1 MASKD
6 KNNQVEEKKEEYK
19 KQNGMGFF
27 KKVKYSIFNIEK
39 YPEMATE
46 GIGKALSYIAK
57 LVVVLA
63 VVLSVWTLYQT
74 YQMINEGTN
83 YLENEFPDFSYSDGT
98 LTVDSEEAIIIENE
112 QFGKIIVDTNTDSEE
127 TINQY
132 LNQIDEYGIG
142 ALVLKNRVVLK
153 NITMIGEV
161 SYNYQESF
169 NSINLTEFNKQ
180 DVVNYVQNGGINSL
194 YFSVFI
200 SLFIYSFSMYFINTL
215 WYAIIIGIVG
225 YFTMWILKMKM
236 RYVAV
241 FNMAIYALTL
251 STILNILYLIINII
265 FNFTIEYFSIM
276 YVTVATIYLLAAI
289 FILKTDLIKKQAEV
303 MKIIEAQQIV
313 KKELEQE
320 KENKKEQEEKEER
333 QKKDKEDSKD
343 KKEENKESKGNVKH
357 DEPEGSNAWNGK
369 GLEKGMRKKYG

>member
-1 MASKD
+1 MASED
-6 KNNQVEEKKEEYK
+6 KKNTIEEKKKEHREVK
-19 KQNGMGFF
+19 GMGFF
-27 KKVKYSIFNIEK
+27 KKIKYSIFNIEK

-46 GIGKALSYIAK
+46 GIGNTLSYIAK
-57 LVVVLA
+57 LVMILA
-63 VVLSVWTLYQT
+63 VVLSLWTLYQT
-74 YQMINEGTN
+74 YQMINEGTS

-132 LNQIDEYGIG
+132 LNQINEYGTG
-142 ALVLKNRVVLK
+142 ALVLKNRAVLK

-169 NSINLTEFNKQ
+169 NSINLIEFSKQ
-180 DVVNYVQNGGINSL
+180 DVVNYVQNGEINSL

-200 SLFIYSFSMYFINTL
+200 SLFIYSFAMYFINTL

-225 YFTMWILKMKM
+225 YFTMWMLKMKM
-236 RYVAV
+236 RFVAV
-241 FNMAIYALTL
+241 FNMAVYALTL
-251 STILNILYLIINII
+251 STILNILYLIINML

-276 YVTVATIYLLAAI
+276 YITVATIYLLAAI
-289 FILKTDLIKKQAEV
+289 FILKTDLMKKQAEV

-313 KKELEQE
+313 KKELEEQE
-320 KENKKEQEEKEER
+320 KEDEKAKEER
-333 QKKDKEDSKD
+333 KKDDKREEKKD
-343 KKEENKESKGNVKH
+343 EETKEEKGNVKN
-357 DEPEGSNAWNGK
+357 DEPEGSKA
-369 GLEKGMRKKYG
+369 

>member
-1 MASKD
+1 
-6 KNNQVEEKKEEYK
+6 
-19 KQNGMGFF
+19 MGFF

-57 LVVVLA
+57 LVVALA
-63 VVLSVWTLYQT
+63 MVLSIWTLYQT

-83 YLENEFPDFSYSDGT
+83 YLENQFPDFSYSDGT
-98 LTVDSEEAIIIENE
+98 LTVNSEEAIVIENE
-112 QFGKIIVDTNTDSEE
+112 QFGKIIVDTKTDSEE

-132 LNQIDEYGIG
+132 LNQINEYGTG

-161 SYNYQESF
+161 SYNYQESL
-169 NSINLTEFNKQ
+169 NSMNLTEFNKQ
-180 DVVNYVQNGGINSL
+180 DVVNYVQNGQINSL

-200 SLFIYSFSMYFINTL
+200 SLFIYSFAMYFINTL

-236 RYVAV
+236 RYIAV
-241 FNMAIYALTL
+241 FNMAVYALTL
-251 STILNILYLIINII
+251 STILNIIYLIVNIF

-289 FILKTDLIKKQAEV
+289 FILKTDLMKKQAEV
-303 MKIIEAQQIV
+303 MKIVEAQQIV
-313 KKELEQE
+313 KKELEEQE
-320 KENKKEQEEKEER
+320 KKEQEEKEER
-333 QKKDKEDSKD
+333 KKKDKEESKD
-343 KKEENKESKGNVKH
+343 KKEEKKESKGNVKH
-357 DEPEGSNAWNGK
+357 DEPEGSNA
-369 GLEKGMRKKYG
+369 

>member
-1 MASKD
+1 MASED
-6 KNNQVEEKKEEYK
+6 KKNTIEEKKEEYK
-19 KQNGMGFF
+19 EVKGMGFF

-46 GIGKALSYIAK
+46 GIGNTLSYIAK
-57 LVVVLA
+57 LVMILA

-74 YQMINEGTN
+74 YQMINEGTS

-132 LNQIDEYGIG
+132 LNQINEYGTG
-142 ALVLKNRVVLK
+142 ALILKNRAVLK

-169 NSINLTEFNKQ
+169 NSINLTEFSKQ
-180 DVVNYVQNGGINSL
+180 DVVNYVQNGEINSL

-200 SLFIYSFSMYFINTL
+200 SLFIYSFAMYFINTL

-225 YFTMWILKMKM
+225 YFTMWMLKMKM
-236 RYVAV
+236 RFVAV
-241 FNMAIYALTL
+241 FNMTIYALTL
-251 STILNILYLIINII
+251 STILNILYLIVNML

-276 YVTVATIYLLAAI
+276 YITVATIYLLAAI
-289 FILKTDLIKKQAEV
+289 FILKTDLMKKQAEV
-303 MKIIEAQQIV
+303 MKIVEAQQIV
-313 KKELEQE
+313 KKELE
-320 KENKKEQEEKEER
+320 EQEEEDKKEKEER
-333 QKKDKEDSKD
+333 KKEDKKEEKKDEET
-343 KKEENKESKGNVKH
+343 KKEENKGNVKN
-357 DEPEGSNAWNGK
+357 DEPEGSKA
-369 GLEKGMRKKYG
+369 

>member
-1 MASKD
+1 MASED
-6 KNNQVEEKKEEYK
+6 KKNTIEEKKEEYK
-19 KQNGMGFF
+19 EVKGMGFF

-46 GIGKALSYIAK
+46 GIGNTLSYIAK
-57 LVVVLA
+57 LVMILA

-74 YQMINEGTN
+74 YQMINEGTS

-132 LNQIDEYGIG
+132 LNQINEYGTG
-142 ALVLKNRVVLK
+142 ALVLKNRAVLK

-169 NSINLTEFNKQ
+169 NSINLIEFSKQ
-180 DVVNYVQNGGINSL
+180 DVVNYVQNGEINSL

-200 SLFIYSFSMYFINTL
+200 SLFIYSFAMYFINTL

-225 YFTMWILKMKM
+225 YFTMWMLKMKM
-236 RYVAV
+236 RFVAV
-241 FNMAIYALTL
+241 FNMAVYALTL
-251 STILNILYLIINII
+251 STILNILYLIINML

-276 YVTVATIYLLAAI
+276 YITVATIYLLAAI
-289 FILKTDLIKKQAEV
+289 FILKTDLMKKQAEV
-303 MKIIEAQQIV
+303 MKIVEAQQIV
-313 KKELEQE
+313 KKELE
-320 KENKKEQEEKEER
+320 EQEEEDKKEKEER
-333 QKKDKEDSKD
+333 KKEDKKEEKKDEET
-343 KKEENKESKGNVKH
+343 KKEENKGNVKN
-357 DEPEGSNAWNGK
+357 DEPEGSKA
-369 GLEKGMRKKYG
+369 

>member
-1 MASKD
+1 MASED
-6 KNNQVEEKKEEYK
+6 KKNTIEEKKEEYK
-19 KQNGMGFF
+19 ELKGMGFF

-63 VVLSVWTLYQT
+63 IVLSIWTLYQT
-74 YQMINEGTN
+74 YQMINEGTS
-83 YLENEFPDFSYSDGT
+83 YLENEFPNFSYSDGT
-98 LTVDSEEAIIIENE
+98 LTVDSEEPLVIENE
-112 QFGKIIVDTNTDSEE
+112 QLGKIIVDTNTDSEE

-132 LNQIDEYGIG
+132 LNQINEYGTG
-142 ALVLKNRVVLK
+142 ALILKNRVVLK

-180 DVVNYVQNGGINSL
+180 DVVNYVQNGEINSL

-200 SLFIYSFSMYFINTL
+200 SLFIYSFAMYFINTL
-215 WYAIIIGIVG
+215 WYAIIIAMVG

-251 STILNILYLIINII
+251 STILNIIYLIVNIL

-289 FILKTDLIKKQAEV
+289 FILKTDLMKKQAEV
-303 MKIIEAQQIV
+303 MKIVEAQQIV
-313 KKELEQE
+313 KKELEEQE
-320 KENKKEQEEKEER
+320 KEKKEEQEEKKER
-333 QKKDKEDSKD
+333 QKKDKEEAKD
-343 KKEENKESKGNVKH
+343 KKEEKKESKGNVKN
-357 DEPEGSNAWNGK
+357 DEPEASNA
-369 GLEKGMRKKYG
+369 

>member
-1 MASKD
+1 MASED
-6 KNNQVEEKKEEYK
+6 KKNTIEEKKEEYK
-19 KQNGMGFF
+19 EVKGMGFF

-46 GIGKALSYIAK
+46 GIGNTLSYIAK
-57 LVVVLA
+57 LVMILA
-63 VVLSVWTLYQT
+63 VVLSLWTLYQT
-74 YQMINEGTN
+74 YQMINEGTS

-132 LNQIDEYGIG
+132 LNQINEYGTG
-142 ALVLKNRVVLK
+142 ALILKNRAVLK

-169 NSINLTEFNKQ
+169 NSINLTEFSKQ
-180 DVVNYVQNGGINSL
+180 DVVNYVQNGEINSL
-194 YFSVFI
+194 YFSLFI
-200 SLFIYSFSMYFINTL
+200 SLFIYSFAMYFINTL

-225 YFTMWILKMKM
+225 YFTMWMLKMKM
-236 RYVAV
+236 RFVAV

-251 STILNILYLIINII
+251 STILNILYLIINML

-276 YVTVATIYLLAAI
+276 YVTVATIYLIAAI
-289 FILKTDLIKKQAEV
+289 FILKTDLMKKQAEV
-303 MKIIEAQQIV
+303 MKIVEAQQIV
-313 KKELEQE
+313 KRELEEQE
-320 KENKKEQEEKEER
+320 KEDKKEKEER
-333 QKKDKEDSKD
+333 EKEDKKEEKKDEET
-343 KKEENKESKGNVKH
+343 KKEENKGNVKN
-357 DEPEGSNAWNGK
+357 DEPEGSKA
-369 GLEKGMRKKYG
+369 

>member
-1 MASKD
+1 MASED
-6 KNNQVEEKKEEYK
+6 KKNTIEEKKEEYK
-19 KQNGMGFF
+19 EVKGMGFF

-46 GIGKALSYIAK
+46 GIGNTLSYIAK
-57 LVVVLA
+57 LVMILA

-74 YQMINEGTN
+74 YQMINEGTS

-132 LNQIDEYGIG
+132 LNQINEYGTG
-142 ALVLKNRVVLK
+142 ALVLKNRAVLK

-169 NSINLTEFNKQ
+169 NSINLTEFSKQ
-180 DVVNYVQNGGINSL
+180 DVVNYVQNGEINSL
-194 YFSVFI
+194 YFSLFI
-200 SLFIYSFSMYFINTL
+200 SLFIYSFAMYFINTL

-225 YFTMWILKMKM
+225 YFTMWMLKMKM
-236 RYVAV
+236 RFVAV

-251 STILNILYLIINII
+251 STILNILYLIVNML

-276 YVTVATIYLLAAI
+276 YITVATIYLLAAI
-289 FILKTDLIKKQAEV
+289 FILKTDLIKKQEEV
-303 MKIIEAQQIV
+303 MKIVEAQQIV
-313 KKELEQE
+313 KKELEEQE
-320 KENKKEQEEKEER
+320 KEDKKEKEER
-333 QKKDKEDSKD
+333 KKEDKKEEKKDEET
-343 KKEENKESKGNVKH
+343 KKEENKGNVKN
-357 DEPEGSNAWNGK
+357 DEPEGSKA
-369 GLEKGMRKKYG
+369 

>member
-1 MASKD
+1 MSSEDK
-6 KNNQVEEKKEEYK
+6 KNNVEENKELKE
-19 KQNGMGFF
+19 MGFF
-27 KKVKYSIFNIEK
+27 KKVKYSIVNIEK
-39 YPEMATE
+39 YPEMIVE
-46 GIGKALSYIAK
+46 GTGKAISYIAK

-63 VVLSVWTLYQT
+63 IVLSVWTLYQT

-83 YLENEFPDFSYSDGT
+83 YLENEFPNFLYKDGM
-98 LTVDSEEAIIIENE
+98 LTVDSEESIIIENE
-112 QFGKIIVDTNTDSEE
+112 QFGKIIIDTNTDSEE

-132 LNQIDEYGIG
+132 LNQINEYGTG

-161 SYNYQESF
+161 SYNYQESL
-169 NSINLTEFNKQ
+169 NSMNLTQFNKQ
-180 DVVNYVQNGGINSL
+180 DVINYVQNGQINTL

-200 SLFIYSFSMYFINTL
+200 SLFIYSFTMYFINTL
-215 WYAIIIGIVG
+215 WYALIIGIVG

-251 STILNILYLIINII
+251 STILNILYLIVNIL

-276 YVTVATIYLLAAI
+276 YVTVATIYLIAAI

-303 MKIIEAQQIV
+303 MKIVEAQQIV
-313 KKELEQE
+313 KKELEEQE
-320 KENKKEQEEKEER
+320 KEKQEEQKEKEER
-333 QKKDKEDSKD
+333 QKKDKENSED
-343 KKEENKESKGNVKH
+343 KKEEKKEEKENAKH
-357 DEPEGSNAWNGK
+357 DEPEGSNA
-369 GLEKGMRKKYG
+369 

>member
-1 MASKD
+1 MASED
-6 KNNQVEEKKEEYK
+6 KNNQVEEKEEEYK
-19 KQNGMGFF
+19 ELKGMGFF
-27 KKVKYSIFNIEK
+27 KKIKYSIFNIEK

-63 VVLSVWTLYQT
+63 IVLSIWTLYQT
-74 YQMINEGTN
+74 YQMINEGTS
-83 YLENEFPDFSYSDGT
+83 YLENEFPNFSYIDGT
-98 LTVDSEEAIIIENE
+98 LMVDSEEAIIIENE

-132 LNQIDEYGIG
+132 LNQIDEYGVG

-161 SYNYQESF
+161 SYNYQESL
-169 NSINLTEFNKQ
+169 NSMNLTEFNKQ
-180 DVVNYVQNGGINSL
+180 DVINYVQNGQINTL
-194 YFSVFI
+194 YFSVFV
-200 SLFIYSFSMYFINTL
+200 SLFIYSFAMYFINTL
-215 WYAIIIGIVG
+215 WYAIIIGIIG
-225 YFTMWILKMKM
+225 YLTMWILKMKM
-236 RYVAV
+236 RFVAV

-251 STILNILYLIINII
+251 STILNIIYLMINIF

-289 FILKTDLIKKQAEV
+289 FILKTELMKKQAEV
-303 MKIIEAQQIV
+303 MKIVEAQQIV
-313 KKELEQE
+313 KKQLEEQE

-333 QKKDKEDSKD
+333 QKKDKEEETKD
-343 KKEENKESKGNVKH
+343 KKQEKKENKENKGNVNH
-357 DEPEGSNAWNGK
+357 DEPEGSNA
-369 GLEKGMRKKYG
+369 

>member
-1 MASKD
+1 MASED
-6 KNNQVEEKKEEYK
+6 KKNTIEEKKEEYK
-19 KQNGMGFF
+19 EVKGMGFF

-39 YPEMATE
+39 YTEMATE
-46 GIGKALSYIAK
+46 GIGNTLSYIAK
-57 LVVVLA
+57 LVMILA

-74 YQMINEGTN
+74 YQMINEGTS

-132 LNQIDEYGIG
+132 LNQINEYGTG
-142 ALVLKNRVVLK
+142 ALVLKNRAVLK

-169 NSINLTEFNKQ
+169 NSINLTEFSKQ
-180 DVVNYVQNGGINSL
+180 DVVNYVQNGEINSL

-200 SLFIYSFSMYFINTL
+200 SLFIYSFAMYFINTL

-225 YFTMWILKMKM
+225 YFTMWMLKMKM
-236 RYVAV
+236 RFVAV
-241 FNMAIYALTL
+241 FNMTIYALTL
-251 STILNILYLIINII
+251 STILNILYLIVNML

-276 YVTVATIYLLAAI
+276 YITVATIYLLAAI
-289 FILKTDLIKKQAEV
+289 FILKTDLMKKQAEV
-303 MKIIEAQQIV
+303 MKIVEAQQIV
-313 KKELEQE
+313 KKELE
-320 KENKKEQEEKEER
+320 EQEEDKKEKEER
-333 QKKDKEDSKD
+333 KKEDKKEEKKDEET
-343 KKEENKESKGNVKH
+343 KKEENKGNVKN
-357 DEPEGSNAWNGK
+357 DEPEGSKA
-369 GLEKGMRKKYG
+369 

>member
-1 MASKD
+1 MASED
-6 KNNQVEEKKEEYK
+6 KKNTIEEKKEEYK
-19 KQNGMGFF
+19 EVKGMGFF

-46 GIGKALSYIAK
+46 GIGNTLSYIAK
-57 LVVVLA
+57 LVMILA

-74 YQMINEGTN
+74 YQMINEGTS

-132 LNQIDEYGIG
+132 LNQINEYGTG
-142 ALVLKNRVVLK
+142 ALVLKNRAVLK

-169 NSINLTEFNKQ
+169 NSINLIEFSKQ
-180 DVVNYVQNGGINSL
+180 DVVNYVQNGEINSL

-200 SLFIYSFSMYFINTL
+200 SLFIYSFAMYFINTL

-225 YFTMWILKMKM
+225 YFTMWMLKMKM
-236 RYVAV
+236 RFVAV

-251 STILNILYLIINII
+251 STILNILYLIINML

-276 YVTVATIYLLAAI
+276 YITVATIYLLAAI
-289 FILKTDLIKKQAEV
+289 FILKTDLIKKQEEV
-303 MKIIEAQQIV
+303 MKIVEAQQSV
-313 KKELEQE
+313 KKELEEQE
-320 KENKKEQEEKEER
+320 KEDKKEKEER
-333 QKKDKEDSKD
+333 KKEDKKEEKKDEET
-343 KKEENKESKGNVKH
+343 KKEENKGNVKN
-357 DEPEGSNAWNGK
+357 DEPEGSKA
-369 GLEKGMRKKYG
+369 

>member
-1 MASKD
+1 MASEDK
-6 KNNQVEEKKEEYK
+6 KNNVEGKKQEYK
-19 KQNGMGFF
+19 ELKGMGFF
-27 KKVKYSIFNIEK
+27 KKLKYSIFNIEK

-46 GIGKALSYIAK
+46 GIGKALTYIAK
-57 LVVVLA
+57 LVVILA

-98 LTVDSEEAIIIENE
+98 LTVDSQEVLIFDNE

-132 LNQIDEYGIG
+132 LNQINEYGIG

-169 NSINLTEFNKQ
+169 NSVNLTEFNKQ
-180 DVVNYVQNGGINSL
+180 DVINYVQNGGINSL

-200 SLFIYSFSMYFINTL
+200 SLFIYSFSMYFINTI

-251 STILNILYLIINII
+251 STILNILYLIVNII

-289 FILKTDLIKKQAEV
+289 FILKTDLMKKQAEV
-303 MKIIEAQQIV
+303 MKIVEAQQIV
-313 KKELEQE
+313 KKELEEQE
-320 KENKKEQEEKEER
+320 KEKKDEQEEKKER
-333 QKKDKEDSKD
+333 QKKDKEDAKD
-343 KKEENKESKGNVKH
+343 KKEEKKESKGNVKN
-357 DEPEGSNAWNGK
+357 DEPEGSKA
-369 GLEKGMRKKYG
+369 

>member
-1 MASKD
+1 MASEDK
-6 KNNQVEEKKEEYK
+6 KNNVEEKKEKYK
-19 KQNGMGFF
+19 EIKGMGFF

-46 GIGKALSYIAK
+46 GIGKAISYIAK
-57 LVVVLA
+57 LIVILA

-83 YLENEFPDFSYSDGT
+83 YLENEFPDFSYSNGT
-98 LTVDSEEAIIIENE
+98 LTVNSEDIITIENQ

-132 LNQIDEYGIG
+132 LNLINEYGVG
-142 ALVLKNRVVLK
+142 ALVLKDRVVLK

-169 NSINLTEFNKQ
+169 NSINLTEFTKQ
-180 DVVNYVQNGGINSL
+180 DVVNYVQNGQINSL

-200 SLFIYSFSMYFINTL
+200 SLFIYSFAMYFINTL
-215 WYAIIIGIVG
+215 WYAIIIGVVG
-225 YFTMWILKMKM
+225 YFTMLVLKMKM

-241 FNMAIYALTL
+241 FNMALYALTL
-251 STILNILYLIINII
+251 STILNIIYLIVNVL

-313 KKELEQE
+313 KKELENQE
-320 KENKKEQEEKEER
+320 KENKKEQKEKENLKKYYKEEE
-333 QKKDKEDSKD
+333 KKDKKSRQ
-343 KKEENKESKGNVKH
+343 EENEGNVKN
-357 DEPEGSNAWNGK
+357 DEPEGSNA
-369 GLEKGMRKKYG
+369 

>member
-1 MASKD
+1 MASED
-6 KNNQVEEKKEEYK
+6 KKNTIEEKKEEYK
-19 KQNGMGFF
+19 ELKGLGFF

-39 YPEMATE
+39 YPELATE
-46 GIGKALSYIAK
+46 GIGKALTYIAK
-57 LVVVLA
+57 LVVILA

-74 YQMINEGTN
+74 YQMIDEGTN

-98 LTVDSEEAIIIENE
+98 LTVDSQEALIFDNE

-132 LNQIDEYGIG
+132 LNQINEYGIG

-169 NSINLTEFNKQ
+169 NSVNLTEFNKQ

-215 WYAIIIGIVG
+215 WYAMIIGIVG

-241 FNMAIYALTL
+241 FNMAVYALTL
-251 STILNILYLIINII
+251 STILNIFYLIVNII

-289 FILKTDLIKKQAEV
+289 FILKTDLMKKQAEV
-303 MKIIEAQQIV
+303 MKIVEAQQIV
-313 KKELEQE
+313 KKELEEQE
-320 KENKKEQEEKEER
+320 KEKKEEEEKKER
-333 QKKDKEDSKD
+333 QKKDKKD
-343 KKEENKESKGNVKH
+343 EKEEKKNSKGSVKH
-357 DEPEGSNAWNGK
+357 DEPEGSNA
-369 GLEKGMRKKYG
+369 